1 MSMPI
6 RVDELTPEWLS
17 SALSVR
23 FPRIVVESVDVESV
37 IWGTATKVFL
47 RVGYARRPD
56 GADRPGPSEALCVK
70 GGFQDE
76 LREVAG
82 VGHRQEAGF
91 YRDIAPHLG
100 VPLPRTWYADL
111 DDAANQGLVV
121 FDDLRVD
128 RVEFGR
134 AGMAYSVDEVAAGLE
149 LQAIWHGRTW
159 KAAGPGATPWLTV
172 GSPVFRHVMAGMF
185 HQPAH
190 WDRML
195 GLPQTDSLTGGLRDR
210 ERMIAGM
217 HRQWALDDAG
227 VQCLA
232 HGDAHIGNTYRVPGE
247 TGPRFLD
254 WQVFSLGS
262 WSVDVSYFLVGSLTV
277 DNRRRHEESLLRHY
291 LEVLAA
297 QGVVAPTFDEAIES
311 YRRHHLHGVMWAF
324 CPPEMQDPDDCAE
337 MARRHVSAAVDHDTM
352 AALEV

>member
-1 MSMPI
+1 MVTSMPT
-6 RVDELTPEWLS
+6 RVDELTPQWLGT
-17 SALSVR
+17 ALSAR
-23 FPRIVVESVDVESV
+23 CPGTVVGSVEVESV

-47 RVGYARRPD
+47 RVGYTERPD
-56 GADRPGPSEALCVK
+56 DGPPETLCVK

-82 VGHRQEAGF
+82 VGYRQEAGF
-91 YRDIAPHLG
+91 YRDIAPRLDI
-100 VPLPRTWYADL
+100 PLPRTWYAA
-111 DDAANQGLVV
+111 DDESLNQGLVIS
-121 FDDLRVD
+121 DDLRVD

-149 LQAIWHGRTW
+149 LQARWHGATW
-159 KAAGPGATPWLTV
+159 KGTGPGATPWLTV
-172 GSPVFRHVMAGMF
+172 GSRFFRHAMGGLF
-185 HQPAH
+185 HQPEH

-210 ERMIAGM
+210 ERMVAGM

-247 TGPRFLD
+247 TAPRFLD

-277 DNRRRHEESLLRHY
+277 SDRQHHEDGLLRHY

-297 QGVVAPTFDEAIES
+297 QGVAAPTFDEAFSS

-324 CPPEMQDPDDCAE
+324 CPPEMQDPEDCAE
-337 MARRHVSAAVDHDTM
+337 MARRHAGAAIDHNTL